1 MAESSPTHDH
11 IGFTTESITGARVCT
26 GCGAFVL
33 SSLQDEHQAF
43 HDRSAQARAPL
54 AAPFAKSKKTKAKK
68 KD

>member
-43 HDRSAQARAPL
+43 HDSVAQARAPRSSGE
-54 AAPFAKSKKTKAKK
+54 PKPKKTKKK
-68 KD
+68 G